1 MQDNSSEK
9 ELFKKLLE
17 NKNIKLSEKDFNQS
31 YITYLNFRKI
41 YSSIKE
47 HKFDNFEPRQRNF
60 GE

>member
-31 YITYLNFRKI
+31 YMTYLNFREI

-47 HKFDNFEPRQRNF
+47 HKFDNFEPRQRKF